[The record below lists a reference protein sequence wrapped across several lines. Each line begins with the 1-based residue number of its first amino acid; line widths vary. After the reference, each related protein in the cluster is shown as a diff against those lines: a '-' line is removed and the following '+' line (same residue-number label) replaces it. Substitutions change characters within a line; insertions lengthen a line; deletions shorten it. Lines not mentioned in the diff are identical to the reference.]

1 MRRIEAVVVGMEA
14 ARGGAVAMVIA
25 AKVVV
30 GQSKEKTDSRKKAWR
45 WRDSGGNKGAIDAI
59 HAQKTGVENV

>member
-30 GQSKEKTDSRKKAWR
+30 GLSKEKTDSRKKAWR
-45 WRDSGGNKGAIDAI
+45 WRDSGGNDGGGAGGGSAG
-59 HAQKTGVENV
+59 T